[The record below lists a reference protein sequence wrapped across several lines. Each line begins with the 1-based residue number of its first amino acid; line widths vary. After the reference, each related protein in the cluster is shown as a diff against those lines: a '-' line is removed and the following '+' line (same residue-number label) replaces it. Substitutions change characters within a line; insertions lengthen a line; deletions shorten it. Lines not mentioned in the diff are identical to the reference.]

1 MTQNSALSQNWVE
14 CTVYTPMAQA
24 AHRPRAHCAQAVRT
38 VPCLNAHWAVS
49 WHALAS
55 YRGRARLCRNAHWP
69 CREHTLLCRLPFRS
83 RYKNRIAT
91 QLPAARTA
99 LCVHARCHAHFA
111 ACRGRCRTCR
121 NAPALCHRALLRC
134 IAALVEAISS
144 CIALTHILDCRQVT
158 ASL

>member
-83 RYKNRIAT
+83 RYKNHIAT

-99 LCVHARCHAHFA
+99 LCVTRA
-111 ACRGRCRTCR
+111 ATRTLR
-121 NAPALCHRALLRC
+121 RVAGAAVRVATLLRC
-134 IAALVEAISS
+134 VIGRCYAVSQP
-144 CIALTHILDCRQVT
+144 C
-158 ASL
+158 